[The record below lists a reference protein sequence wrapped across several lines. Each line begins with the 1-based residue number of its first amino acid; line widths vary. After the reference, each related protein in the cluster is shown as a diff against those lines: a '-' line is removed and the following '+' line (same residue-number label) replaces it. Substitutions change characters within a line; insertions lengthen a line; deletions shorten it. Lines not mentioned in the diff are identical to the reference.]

1 MRIKGVEDL
10 RTVAQAEA
18 LREFSFRPDTMCR
31 NSREFT
37 DALCQYARE
46 SGKDLVITKEG
57 MYPEFTMD
65 GIEYTAYRYF
75 SRWGAVVQCTMKYPE
90 QAGDGKISGKRKLIM
105 RFLIRSLVPV
115 LVFLV
120 IALPRVEKT
129 SQLIALLPLGAAYL
143 ILLKFS
149 YGNFREKGH

>member
-1 MRIKGVEDL
+1 
-10 RTVAQAEA
+10 
-18 LREFSFRPDTMCR
+18 
-31 NSREFT
+31 
-37 DALCQYARE
+37 
-46 SGKDLVITKEG
+46 
-57 MYPEFTMD
+57 
-65 GIEYTAYRYF
+65 
-75 SRWGAVVQCTMKYPE
+75 MKYPE

-120 IALPRVEKT
+120 IALPRVEKP